1 MHIVLAEYVVV
12 QPIECVRCRSNQSS
26 APMFKL
32 MMTPIGGEWRFASA
46 VARRLQALGALTQG
60 DRRASG
66 AGGRSIQAYNI
77 ENSYGMKALK
87 DFMKMVEDQQP
98 LKQTKGTPDFIA
110 DAFPVGPG
118 QTLDDSMC
126 RFLEKA
132 NEHLTAAGFS
142 QAVYA
147 KCNSKLK
154 TFLNRVL
161 GIRLAMQNLIFQ

>member
-1 MHIVLAEYVVV
+1 
-12 QPIECVRCRSNQSS
+12 
-26 APMFKL
+26 MFKL

-66 AGGRSIQAYNI
+66 TGGRSIQAYNI
-77 ENSYGMKALK
+77 ENSYGIKALK
-87 DFMKMVEDQQP
+87 EFMEMVEYQAP
-98 LKQTKGTPDFIA
+98 LNQTKGTPDFIA

-118 QTLDDSMC
+118 QAPFDSMC
-126 RFLEKA
+126 RFLEEAHK
-132 NEHLTAAGFS
+132 HLTAAGFG
-142 QAVYA
+142 QAVYV

-161 GIRLAMQNLIFQ
+161 GISLTMQNLIFK